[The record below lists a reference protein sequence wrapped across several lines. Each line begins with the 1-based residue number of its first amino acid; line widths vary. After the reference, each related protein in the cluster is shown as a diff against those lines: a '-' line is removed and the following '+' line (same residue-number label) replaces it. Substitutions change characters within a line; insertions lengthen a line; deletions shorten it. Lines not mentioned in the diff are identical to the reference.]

1 MAGQVGWRLALAVSG
16 WRFPLRGGVG
26 GRGPG
31 GSYAGAVAR
40 TALVLG
46 ASGQIGAAVV
56 PALLADGWQVRA
68 GARNPHQWP
77 VDAQGVVVD
86 RADDASLAAAVSSG
100 VDVLVDCVAYDA
112 THAEQLLA
120 LAGDVGSAVV
130 VSSLAV
136 YADSDGRTLDEAT
149 GVEDFPELPVPIPE
163 SQPTVAAGP
172 ATYATRKAALEETL
186 LGAAG
191 TLPSTVLRPGA
202 ITGLNSVH
210 PRELFFVQRV
220 LDDRPV
226 QVLAHG
232 GRSRFHT
239 SSTANIAELV
249 RLAAGRP
256 GTRVLNAVDPQ
267 ALTTAQ
273 IGAAVAAAM
282 GASPRQVLLAGPPR
296 DGVGDSPWAVPRP
309 FVADMTAAG
318 EELGY
323 EALGGYADHLP
334 ATVEWIVDAVRGR
347 DWREVFPTFLRANG
361 PDAFDYA
368 AEDAWLRAAPES

>member
-1 MAGQVGWRLALAVSG
+1 M
-16 WRFPLRGGVG
+16 
-26 GRGPG
+26 
-31 GSYAGAVAR
+31 
-40 TALVLG
+40 LG

-56 PALLADGWQVRA
+56 PALLADGWEVRA
-68 GARNPHQWP
+68 GARTPHRWP
-77 VDAQGVVVD
+77 AGAEGVVVD
-86 RADDASLAAAVSSG
+86 RADDASLAAAVSGG
-100 VDVLVDCVAYDA
+100 VEVLVDCVAYDA
-112 THAEQLLA
+112 THAEQLIA
-120 LAGDVGSAVV
+120 LAGDVGSVVV

-136 YADSDGRTLDEAT
+136 YVDSEGRTLDEAT
-149 GVEDFPELPVPIPE
+149 GIEDFPQLPVPIPE
-163 SQPTVAAGP
+163 SQPTLPAGP
-172 ATYATRKAALEETL
+172 GTYATRKAALEQTL

-191 TLPSTVLRPGA
+191 TLAATVLRPGA
-202 ITGLNSVH
+202 ITGVDSVH

-226 QVLAHG
+226 QVLAHD

-273 IGAAVAAAM
+273 IGAAVVAAM
-282 GASPRQVLLAGPPR
+282 GTSPRQVLFAGPPH
-296 DGVGDSPWAVPRP
+296 DGVGDSPWGVPRP
-309 FVADMTAAG
+309 FVADMTAAA

-323 EALGGYADHLP
+323 EAVGGYADHLP
-334 ATVEWIVDAVRGR
+334 ATVEWIIDAVRGR

-368 AEDAWLRAAPES
+368 AEDAWLRAAAKA